1 MAQEL
6 LRRQRTKRLQ
16 QYQPYSKQKQF
27 HAAGA
32 KYRERL
38 FMAGNQL
45 GKTLAGAAEWAMHLT
60 GQYPPDWG
68 GYRYSGP
75 IILLAGSESYELTR
89 DGVQRLLVGPPEQ
102 EAEWGTGFIPQA
114 TIVSTDRR
122 QGVPNA
128 LENIAV
134 KHVSGGTSVCQFKAY
149 EQGRGKWQAATVHGV
164 WFDEEPP
171 EDVYFEGLTRTNVT
185 RGRVTLTFTPLK
197 GMSTVVARYLME
209 KDPNRNVTTMTIED
223 AEHYTPE
230 QRAEII
236 ASYPPHERDARTKG
250 IPSLGS
256 GKIFPIAEESIV
268 IDPIPIPETWVRI
281 IGVDFG
287 YDHPFG
293 AVACAWDRDNDVW
306 YVTADYRESQT
317 TPIIHA
323 AAVKPWGDWMPVAW
337 PHDGLQHDKGS
348 GEQLAELYRRQ
359 GLDMLSERATFDDGT
374 NGVEAGIADMLDRM
388 QTGRWKVFRGCTN
401 WVDEFRLYH
410 RKDGKIV
417 KERDD
422 VLSASRYA
430 LMMKR
435 FAIVKPQPKVRRHA
449 GGSGSWMG

>member
-60 GQYPPDWG
+60 GQYPPDWD

-114 TIVSTDRR
+114 AIVSTDRR

-209 KDPNRNVTTMTIED
+209 KDPNRNVTTMTIDD

-268 IDPIPIPETWVRI
+268 IDPIPIPDTWTRI
-281 IGVDFG
+281 VGVDFG

-323 AAVKPWGDWMPVAW
+323 AAVKPWGEWMPVAW

-348 GEQLAELYRRQ
+348 GDQLAELYRRQ
-359 GLDMLSERATFDDGT
+359 GLDMLPERATFDDGT

-435 FAIVKPQPKVRRHA
+435 YAETKPKPKTARSHA
-449 GGSGSWMG
+449 GAGGWMG

>member
-27 HAAGA
+27 HTAGA
-32 KYRERL
+32 KFRERL

-60 GQYPPDWG
+60 GQYPDWWD

-102 EAEWGTGFIPQA
+102 ETEWGTGFIPQA
-114 TIVSTDRR
+114 AIVSTDRR

-197 GMSTVVARYLME
+197 GM
-209 KDPNRNVTTMTIED
+209 
-223 AEHYTPE
+223 
-230 QRAEII
+230 
-236 ASYPPHERDARTKG
+236 
-250 IPSLGS
+250 
-256 GKIFPIAEESIV
+256 
-268 IDPIPIPETWVRI
+268 
-281 IGVDFG
+281 
-287 YDHPFG
+287 
-293 AVACAWDRDNDVW
+293 
-306 YVTADYRESQT
+306 
-317 TPIIHA
+317 
-323 AAVKPWGDWMPVAW
+323 
-337 PHDGLQHDKGS
+337 
-348 GEQLAELYRRQ
+348 
-359 GLDMLSERATFDDGT
+359 
-374 NGVEAGIADMLDRM
+374 
-388 QTGRWKVFRGCTN
+388 
-401 WVDEFRLYH
+401 
-410 RKDGKIV
+410 
-417 KERDD
+417 
-422 VLSASRYA
+422 
-430 LMMKR
+430 
-435 FAIVKPQPKVRRHA
+435 
-449 GGSGSWMG
+449 